1 APASRALLLHIDILV
16 HMHLPARSRGHSL
29 VIWTPTL
36 PLDLPASSNLPCTAW
51 AFAGTTLR
59 RGRALPAAAQPR
71 LPPDVPLAHGRARAD
86 VFVDPPSRSVSHK
99 SYPDMAKIMDDWR
112 AGAPDARMLIK
123 RAQEGQDSVDV
134 DVEEARDE
142 SQPSTSPHAVT
153 SIHALNAPWLGSLM
167 CRSRHRADWD
177 TSARPPE
184 EQRAPTS
191 DVLLQT
197 FVADLAGAYS
207 ADTIRNYVMGIRAWH
222 ILHGIPWTRD
232 KEQLDT
238 LLRGATKLAPSS
250 SKRSPRQ
257 PYTPLLDHIA
267 INDPP
272 NNVPLFSH
280 RVGRDG
286 DNGGGWEALTKK
298 VVLARVAQAAKV
310 AKLAVLHGHSLR
322 IGGTLEYM
330 LRGVPFDV
338 VKVMGRWQSDAFRI
352 YLRKHAQILA
362 PYLKENPEAH
372 SAYTRYAMPP
382 VR

>member
-1 APASRALLLHIDILV
+1 
-16 HMHLPARSRGHSL
+16 
-29 VIWTPTL
+29 
-36 PLDLPASSNLPCTAW
+36 
-51 AFAGTTLR
+51 
-59 RGRALPAAAQPR
+59 
-71 LPPDVPLAHGRARAD
+71 
-86 VFVDPPSRSVSHK
+86 
-99 SYPDMAKIMDDWR
+99 
-112 AGAPDARMLIK
+112 
-123 RAQEGQDSVDV
+123 
-134 DVEEARDE
+134 
-142 SQPSTSPHAVT
+142 
-153 SIHALNAPWLGSLM
+153 
-167 CRSRHRADWD
+167 
-177 TSARPPE
+177 
-184 EQRAPTS
+184 
-191 DVLLQT
+191 
-197 FVADLAGAYS
+197 
-207 ADTIRNYVMGIRAWH
+207 MGIRAWH

-257 PYTPLLDHIA
+257 PYTREYLSALRAYLDPKDPTDCAVWAVLTVAFFSIARLGELVLKKKGTFDETLHTTRARIRTDRDRDGREVWVITIPKTKVSAAGEDLCFARQDGALDPVTALLDHIA

-280 RVGRDG
+280 RVGRVG

-372 SAYTRYAMPP
+372 SAYTKYAMPP